1 MNKIHT
7 WLHGRWAVPAISGVA
22 IGASLIADQLG
33 ATTVGNILMLAAPSS
48 PACPSPSRP
57 SAR

>member
-22 IGASLIADQLG
+22 MASLRLG
-33 ATTVGNILMLAAPSS
+33 AVGRLDRRGGGP
-48 PACPSPSRP
+48 
-57 SAR
+57 